1 MRAKPEILPA
11 ETIPVMIIGGTRG
24 IRVAGCGFTLIE
36 LLVVIAIIAIL
47 AGLLLPA
54 LAKAKA
60 KGQSIACLN
69 NLKQL
74 QLSWHMY
81 TDDNNDN
88 LAENNAELA
97 GTSWV
102 GSRGSWVQERAMS
115 DTSTTNIENGTLF
128 RYNRA
133 AGIYHCPSD
142 RSVVET
148 LAGKKLSQLRTRS
161 YNLSTAMNNKN
172 VGDTYPDL
180 IWKKL
185 SEINQPPPTKAL
197 VFIDM
202 HEGYNEDGTFYLLPA
217 RLADRWYNL
226 PSDRHSQGCN
236 LSFADGHAEH
246 WRWLW
251 PKPIKNLNQRFMDSL
266 DERDMSRLQRG
277 VRGAID

>member
-1 MRAKPEILPA
+1 MK
-11 ETIPVMIIGGTRG
+11 IGGTRG

-47 AGLLLPA
+47 AGMLLPA
-54 LAKAKA
+54 LSKAKAKA
-60 KGQSIACLN
+60 QGIACVS

-74 QLSWHMY
+74 QLCWHMY
-81 TDDNNDN
+81 TNDNNDS

-102 GSRGSWVQERAMS
+102 GSRGSWVQGRAVS
-115 DTSTTNIENGTLF
+115 DTSTTNIENGTLYP
-128 RYNRA
+128 YNRA

-148 LAGKKLSQLRTRS
+148 LTGKKLSQLRTRS

-172 VGDTYPDL
+172 VVDNFGADF
-180 IWKKL
+180 IWKKF
-185 SEINQPPPTKAL
+185 SEINQPPTTKAL

-226 PSDRHSQGCN
+226 PADRHSQGCN
-236 LSFADGHAEH
+236 PSFADGHAEH

-251 PKPIKNLNQRFMDSL
+251 PKQFKNLNQRYINSR
-266 DERDMSRLQRG
+266 DEQDMRRLQSG
-277 VRGAID
+277 VRGATN